1 MKKQIVIYS
10 WILVFLFA
18 TIGAAF
24 SPGERV
30 EISFPQIAL
39 QKGER
44 VVDFDLTVKSGQV
57 IGMNKIPK
65 DWSIALAGEQSSETR
80 ITGGCRHGA
89 GALHKSTE
97 LPTFAVIVEKTLE
110 PSMKF
115 TTNAKIRVSS
125 DFEKMREIEV
135 ADKKMVIKKGCI

>member
-1 MKKQIVIYS
+1 MKKQIMICS
-10 WILVFLFA
+10 WLLVFLFA

-30 EISFPQIAL
+30 EITFPQIPL

-44 VVDFDLTVKSGQV
+44 VVEFELTVRSGQV

-65 DWSIALAGEQSSETR
+65 DWSIDLAGEQSLETK
-80 ITGGCRHGA
+80 ISGGCKHGA

-97 LPTFAVIVEKTLE
+97 LPTFAAIVEKPLE
-110 PSMKF
+110 PSIKF
-115 TTNAKIRVSS
+115 TAKAKIRVSS
-125 DFEKMREIEV
+125 DFEKTREIEV
-135 ADKKMVIKKGCI
+135 AAEKMVIMKGSI